1 MFYAKTGYSGKF
13 KSLFEVLFQNMTSA
27 CFTICK
33 EGIRL
38 QHRTTQNIIIDVF
51 LSAQNFEEYIF
62 DEEEPMY
69 VGLGININKEFFKFV
84 KNKDVITMKIC
95 NKTKPFVF
103 EFERRSDN
111 RQEVWEGSIETIQNI
126 TPIDHDKYSKN
137 PVKISPGDFSQL
149 CRSFTPTS
157 TISIVKSCGQISISN
172 DTGISK
178 KTSVFGEKIVDDLE
192 LFSQIFYS
200 EQFSRI
206 SKLGSFVNEPIE
218 VFIENGKPIYLRCKS
233 SIGNVDIYMHAC

>member
-1 MFYAKTGYSGKF
+1 MFYAKTGHSGKF
-13 KSLFEVLFQNMTSA
+13 KSLFEVLFQNMTSV
-27 CFTICK
+27 CFSICK
-33 EGIRL
+33 EGLRL

-51 LSAQNFEEYIF
+51 LPAQNFDEYIF

-95 NKTKPFVF
+95 HKTKPFVF

-126 TPIDHDKYSKN
+126 TPLDHDKYSVN
-137 PVKISPGDFSQL
+137 SVKISAADFSQL
-149 CRSFTPTS
+149 CSSFTTS
-157 TISIVKSCGQISISN
+157 TINIVKSCGQIVVSN

-178 KTSVFGEKIVDDLE
+178 KTSMFGEKNSDDLE
-192 LFSQIFYS
+192 LFSQICSS

-206 SKLGSFVNEPIE
+206 SKLRSFVNEPIDA
-218 VFIENGKPIYLRCKS
+218 FIETGKPIHLKCKS
-233 SIGNVDIYMHAC
+233 NVGIVNIYIHAC